1 MKRRLITV
9 GIVLAGYLAIYLI
22 SRQVFALHSPHYLY
36 TPEWT
41 ARNVLWIAAI
51 VSTVPALL
59 GARLFPFVTLGGY
72 VLGVVAGELFGGFEA
87 DVPPQYL
94 HWGWLIWLGVFLAS
108 VGAGVVVEK
117 VHKRRRLS

>member
-1 MKRRLITV
+1 MKQRLITA
-9 GIVLAGYLAIYLI
+9 GIVLAAYLVIYVI
-22 SRQVFALHSPHYLY
+22 SRQLFGLHSPHHLY

-87 DVPPQYL
+87 HVPPRFL

-108 VGAGVVVEK
+108 VGVGVVVER
-117 VHKRRRLS
+117 VRKRRRLS